1 MYKED
6 THKILTE
13 CKAMF
18 NELKQEV
25 FIYCINDGMLIT
37 SEKILN
43 QPIENIRI
51 YHKIQQKF

>member
-6 THKILTE
+6 THKILTV

-43 QPIENIRI
+43 QPIKNI
-51 YHKIQQKF
+51 KNLL